1 MTTTNSSDPPAIP
14 PRPTAL
20 GAANTAAAAPY
31 TSPYSNYNSYSSPYS
46 RGGGGYGGMYGGA
59 PGLGMPYGPEGVPS
73 LTQQMEGATGQTFA
87 LLQAIVQT
95 FGGFAQMLESTFMA
109 THSSFFAMVG
119 VADQLGQLRNALGTV
134 LGLFG
139 LVAWLRRRLF
149 GPNAQDELRREFRAF
164 AATGAGGAPPVPRPS
179 RKPLIV
185 FLLAVLGIPYAMHRL
200 IRVLAARIPPPGAGV
215 PTDPSQLAF
224 VRAIHAFPA
233 RDALELTLQPGDIVA
248 VLGPLEGE
256 WWRGRTRDG
265 REGFFPAAYVEVI
278 RQPGAG
284 AVPQLQEAAP
294 APAPQAEPKK
304 VD

>member
-1 MTTTNSSDPPAIP
+1 MEGYESM
-14 PRPTAL
+14 
-20 GAANTAAAAPY
+20 Y
-31 TSPYSNYNSYSSPYS
+31 
-46 RGGGGYGGMYGGA
+46 GGYGGSMYGGA
-59 PGLGMPYGPEGVPS
+59 PGLGMPYGPEGVTS
-73 LTQQMEGATGQTFA
+73 LTQKMEGATGQTFA

-164 AATGAGGAPPVPRPS
+164 AGGAPPVPRPS

-248 VLGPLEGE
+248 VLGALEGE

-294 APAPQAEPKK
+294 APAPPAEAKK